1 MFELFAKMQKETEK
15 AFEEVQRSK
24 ENFWKGHEE
33 RKAVLDEALVSLNK
47 SLDFNFER
55 NKEETIETENSKKL
69 DDIGRRL
76 DALLASM

>member
-1 MFELFAKMQKETEK
+1 MFEMFDKMQKETEK
-15 AFEEVQRSK
+15 AFEEVLRSK

-55 NKEETIETENSKKL
+55 NKEEKIETENSKKL
-69 DDIGRRL
+69 DEIDKAL